1 MSDARTDVPPDP
13 GHGDDPEHGA
23 GLRADLAPEP
33 VVRTLD
39 GLVPGTGPDGRP
51 RPDAPLVAVTGVT
64 GYVGGRLVPELLA
77 AGYRVRALAR
87 HPERLRGRPW
97 YDDVEVVAA
106 DAAEPDQIRAGLEGA
121 DVAYYLIHSLGT
133 GRTFEQRDRH
143 TALVFAQA
151 AREAG
156 VGRIVYLGGLY
167 PEGEELSPH
176 LASRTEVGEIL
187 LASGV
192 PTTVLRAAVILGS
205 GSASFE
211 MMRYLTERLP
221 AMTVPRWVQNRI
233 QPIAIRDVLRYLVG
247 SAAMP
252 PDVSRAFDI
261 GGPDVLT
268 YRDMMQ
274 RYARIAGLPRRAIV
288 AVPVLSP
295 RLSSLWVSLVT
306 PVPGGLARPL
316 VESLVHEVV
325 CDEHDVARYVPDP
338 PGGLIGFDRAV
349 RLALARVQGAGVT
362 TRWSSATPPGAPS
375 DPLPS
380 DPDWAGGTLYVD
392 ERRVRVDAS
401 PAALWR
407 VVEAVG
413 GDRGWYSWALA
424 WRVRGLLDRVVGG
437 PGLRRGRRDPA
448 RLLLDDAVDFWR
460 VEQIVPGRLLRLR
473 AEMRLPGLAWLE
485 LRVEPADTSLDDDAT
500 PAVPDDTPWEPAE
513 WRRPPVVF
521 AQRALFHPHGL
532 AGQLYWWAVY
542 PFHGVVFGGMQRNV
556 ARAARS
562 AERARR
568 DRGASDGGGP
578 TASGTTADRDVA
590 PVTPGGG

>member
-1 MSDARTDVPPDP
+1 MTDQQPR
-13 GHGDDPEHGA
+13 GD
-23 GLRADLAPEP
+23 
-33 VVRTLD
+33 VTLD
-39 GLVPGTGPDGRP
+39 DGDLDPRPVAQTLPGLVPGLGPDGRP

-87 HPERLRGRPW
+87 HPDRLRGRPW

-106 DAAEPDQIRAGLEGA
+106 DASEPDQARAALEGVA
-121 DVAYYLIHSLGT
+121 IAYYLIHSLGT
-133 GRTFEQRDRH
+133 GPAFAETDRRTAE
-143 TALVFAQA
+143 VFGTA
-151 AREAG
+151 ARDAG
-156 VGRIVYLGGLY
+156 VGRMVYLGGLF

-176 LASRTEVGEIL
+176 LSSRAEVGDVL

-221 AMTVPRWVQNRI
+221 AMTVPKWVRNRI
-233 QPIAIRDVLRYLVG
+233 QPIAVRDVLRYLVG
-247 SAAMP
+247 SASMP
-252 PDVSRAFDI
+252 AHVSRAFDI
-261 GGPDVLT
+261 GGPEVLT
-268 YRDMMQ
+268 YEQMMQ
-274 RYARIAGLPRRAIV
+274 RYAAIAGLPRRLIV
-288 AVPVLSP
+288 PVPVLSP

-325 CDEHDVARYVPDP
+325 CDEHDVAEHVPDP

-349 RLALARVQGAGVT
+349 RLALARVRDAAVT
-362 TRWSSATPPGAPS
+362 TRWSSAAVRGAPS

-380 DPDWAGGTLYVD
+380 DPDWAGGSLYVD
-392 ERRVRVDAS
+392 ERRVQVDAS
-401 PAALWR
+401 PAAVWR

-413 GDRGWYSWALA
+413 GERGWYSWSLA

-437 PGLRRGRRDPA
+437 PGLRRGRRDPG
-448 RLLLDDAVDFWR
+448 RLLVDDAVDFWR
-460 VEQIVPGRLLRLR
+460 VEAIEPGQLLRLR

-485 LRVEPADTSLDDDAT
+485 LRVEPVGSADDDADART
-500 PAVPDDTPWEPAE
+500 EPWDDDA
-513 WRRPPVVF
+513 WRRAPVVL

-532 AGQLYWWAVY
+532 AGQLYWWAVT
-542 PFHGVVFGGMQRNV
+542 PFHGVVFGGMQRNM
-556 ARAARS
+556 ARAAEA
-562 AERARR
+562 AERARTDTGR
-568 DRGASDGGGP
+568 TRVG
-578 TASGTTADRDVA
+578 
-590 PVTPGGG
+590 